1 MRKDYP
7 KVSVMIITYNQEH
20 FIRETL
26 DSVVSQNYPNL
37 EIVVAD
43 DCSKDATP
51 EIIIEYQQRY
61 PNMIVPVLNP
71 KNLGI
76 TGNCNAAF
84 FACTG
89 EFVAVMGGDDLF
101 LPEKILRQVEQ
112 FEQDPEVVISY
123 HPVEIFNSADNKVLY
138 VTNQLPR
145 EDLGDAYEIIAKG
158 GIPGASSVM
167 VRRGACPAKGF
178 DERLPVVSDWL
189 FYIEVALQGKVVK
202 LDGVYGKYRKH
213 GSGASERTYELL
225 SESLQTLELLQVEHP
240 DDVKIMAAC
249 KQGKARYLAG
259 EVYRQLQKGN
269 GRLAYSLAKQ
279 TLSSQFKLRYL
290 GILMMALLV
299 RTVPYLSPLVAR
311 LLHVSKSLLK
321 RKLA

>member
-1 MRKDYP
+1 MLKEYP
-7 KVSVMIITYNQEH
+7 KVSVMIITYNQQH

-51 EIIIEYQQRY
+51 QIIREYQQRY

-89 EFVAVMGGDDLF
+89 EYVAVMGGDDLF
-101 LPEKILRQVEQ
+101 LPEKIVKQVEL

-123 HPVEIFNSADNKVLY
+123 HPVEIFNSADNTVLY
-138 VTNQLPR
+138 VTNQLAR
-145 EDLGDAYEIIAKG
+145 EDLGDAYEIITKG

-167 VRRGACPAKGF
+167 VRRSACPEKGF
-178 DERLPVVSDWL
+178 DVRLPVVSDWL
-189 FYIEVALQGKVVK
+189 FYIEVALHGKVAK
-202 LDGVYGKYRKH
+202 LDGLYGRYRKH

-225 SESLQTLELLQVEHP
+225 SESLQTLEILMSEHP
-240 DDVKIMAAC
+240 EDAKLIVAC
-249 KQGKARYLAG
+249 REGKARYLAG
-259 EVYRQLQKGN
+259 ESYRQLQKNN
-269 GRLAYSLAKQ
+269 GKLAYALAKQ
-279 TLSSQFKLRYL
+279 TIAIHFRVRYL
-290 GILMMALLV
+290 GMWFIALLV
-299 RTVPYLSPLVAR
+299 NLFPALSPVTSRMLQA
-311 LLHVSKSLLK
+311 SKSIIK
-321 RKLA
+321 RMLA

>member
-37 EIVVAD
+37 EVVVAD
-43 DCSKDATP
+43 DCSKDSTP
-51 EIIIEYQQRY
+51 QIIREYKQRY

-167 VRRGACPAKGF
+167 VRRSACPEKGF
-178 DERLPVVSDWL
+178 DIRLPVVSDWL
-189 FYIEVALQGKVVK
+189 FYIEVALRGKVAK
-202 LDGVYGKYRKH
+202 LDGMYGKYRKH

-225 SESLQTLELLQVEHP
+225 NESLQTLEILMAEHP
-240 DDVKIMAAC
+240 SDLKLANAC
-249 KQGKARYLAG
+249 REGKARYLVG
-259 EVYRQLQKGN
+259 EAYRQLQKNN
-269 GRLAYSLAKQ
+269 GKLAYLLTKQALANH
-279 TLSSQFKLRYL
+279 FRVRYF
-290 GILMMALLV
+290 GVWCIAALV
-299 RTVPYLSPLVAR
+299 NFFPTLSPLTSR
-311 LLHVSKSLLK
+311 ILHATKSILK
-321 RKLA
+321 RMFA

>member
-1 MRKDYP
+1 MLKEYP

-37 EIVVAD
+37 EVVVAD

-51 EIIIEYQQRY
+51 EIILEYQRRY
-61 PNMIVPVLNP
+61 PSMVVPVLNP

-89 EFVAVMGGDDLF
+89 EFIAVMGGDDLF
-101 LPEKILRQVEQ
+101 LPEKILRQVEL
-112 FEQDPEVVISY
+112 FEQDPEAVISY
-123 HPVEIFNSADNKVLY
+123 HPVEIFNSADKKVLY

-145 EDLGDAYEIIAKG
+145 EDLGDAYEIITKG

-167 VRRGACPAKGF
+167 VRRSACPEKGF
-178 DERLPVVSDWL
+178 DVRLPVVSDWL
-189 FYIEVALQGKVVK
+189 FYIEVALRGKVVK
-202 LDGVYGKYRKH
+202 LDGLYGKYRKH
-213 GSGASERTYELL
+213 GAGASERTYELL
-225 SESLQTLELLQVEHP
+225 NESLQTLEILLVEHP
-240 DDVKIMAAC
+240 NDVQLAVAC
-249 KQGKARYLAG
+249 KAGKARYLAG

-269 GRLAYSLAKQ
+269 GKLAYSLSKQ
-279 TLSSQFKLRYL
+279 ALSSQFSARYL
-290 GILMMALLV
+290 SMLIVAFMVKIAPIIGPVAS
-299 RTVPYLSPLVAR
+299 RT
-311 LLHVSKSLLK
+311 LHIGKTILK
-321 RKLA
+321 RFFA